1 MVGLELDPVQAY
13 PSLTSSCIWGGG
25 EGEREGRRGERYI
38 YIYIERERERERERE
53 NESLILYALSSLS
66 YNNIRNI

>member
-1 MVGLELDPVQAY
+1 MKHF
-13 PSLTSSCIWGGG
+13 
-25 EGEREGRRGERYI
+25 REKPAVAKSHAKQWKTDI

-66 YNNIRNI
+66 YNNIRNT

>member
-1 MVGLELDPVQAY
+1 MKHF
-13 PSLTSSCIWGGG
+13 
-25 EGEREGRRGERYI
+25 REKPAVAKSHAKQWKTDIYI
-38 YIYIERERERERERE
+38 YIYRERERERERE

>member
-1 MVGLELDPVQAY
+1 MKHF
-13 PSLTSSCIWGGG
+13 
-25 EGEREGRRGERYI
+25 REKPAVAKSHAKQWKTDI
-38 YIYIERERERERERE
+38 YIYRERERERE